1 MTASSSS
8 VRPVAACSDR
18 LVLDRTRPFVLLD
31 DARADDA
38 APARLY
44 RDPVGQIVA
53 QDRAALP
60 EAFAALRAGQ
70 ARGLHAAG
78 WIAYDAGAPG
88 EVSPAAPANGPLLW
102 FGLFERYDEIAS
114 ADVPALL
121 PDPAGAWAG
130 APVPTIGR
138 AAYDAAFDR
147 VKAYI
152 AAGDIYQANLTFPA
166 DVPIVGDPLAL
177 YARIRAR
184 AAAGWGGIVA
194 DGSRVLLSFSPE
206 MFFRLDGR
214 RIEARPMKGTATRG
228 ADPAADAAA
237 AQELATD
244 PKQRAENL
252 MIVDLI
258 RNDLSR
264 IAVPGSVAVPALF
277 EVETYPTIH
286 QMTST
291 VTAEL
296 TPGSDAVS
304 VLEAAFPCGSITGA
318 PKLRAMEIAAEVEPG
333 PRGLYTGAIG
343 RIEADGNA
351 AFNVAIRTLVMEH
364 GQGTARLGLGS
375 GVVADSEVAAEWR
388 ECLAKG
394 GFVSAACRPFDLLQ
408 TMAFDP
414 FEGIVDLERHLARM
428 KRSAEVLGFAFDRH
442 DVRNDLQA
450 ATFRLRESA
459 RLRLRVARSGG
470 TAIEVR
476 PLPTVPAAPVVV
488 PVVPLPVDPA
498 DFRLAHKTSDR
509 AFYDAAR
516 CGHFE
521 VLFARPDGL
530 LTEGSFTN
538 LFVERDGRLL
548 TPPEARGLLP
558 GILRERLLQQGRA
571 VEADLREADLRDG
584 FLLGN
589 ALRGLIPARLP

>member
-1 MTASSSS
+1 MTVSSPSA
-8 VRPVAACSDR
+8 RHVAPSSDR
-18 LVLDRTRPFVLLD
+18 LVIDRACPFVLLD
-31 DARADDA
+31 DGRAEGA

-44 RDPVGQIVA
+44 RDPIDLIVA
-53 QDRAALP
+53 SDRAALP
-60 EAFAALRAGQ
+60 GAFAALRAAR

-88 EVSPAAPANGPLLW
+88 EASPEQQASGPLLW
-102 FGLFERYDEIAS
+102 FGLFERYDEVAP

-130 APVPTIGR
+130 TPVPTIGR

-166 DVPIVGDPLAL
+166 EVPIAGDPLAL

-184 AAAGWGGIVA
+184 AAAGWGGILS
-194 DGSRVLLSFSPE
+194 DGLRVLLSFSPE
-206 MFFRLDGR
+206 MFFRLDDR
-214 RIEARPMKGTATRG
+214 RIAARPMKGTATRG
-228 ADPAADAAA
+228 ADPAADAEAA
-237 AQELATD
+237 HELATD

-264 IAVPGSVAVPALF
+264 IAVPGSVSVPSLF

-291 VTAEL
+291 VTGEL
-296 TPGSDAVS
+296 TPDGDAVS

-343 RIEADGNA
+343 RIDADGDA
-351 AFNVAIRTLVMEH
+351 AFNVAIRTLVMEE
-364 GQGTARLGLGS
+364 GQGVARLGLGS
-375 GVVADSEVAAEWR
+375 GVVADSDAGGEWR

-394 GFVSAACRPFDLLQ
+394 GFVSAACPPFDLLE

-414 FEGIVDLERHLARM
+414 LDGIVDLERHLGRM
-428 KRSAEVLGFAFDRH
+428 KRSAAELGFAFDRH

-450 ATFRLRESA
+450 ATFRLREGA
-459 RLRLRVARSGG
+459 RLRLRLARSGS

-476 PLPTVPAAPVVV
+476 PMPAMPDLPVSV

-509 AFYDAAR
+509 AFYDGAR
-516 CGHFE
+516 GRHFE

-538 LFVERDGRLL
+538 IFVECEGRLL
-548 TPPEARGLLP
+548 TPPRARGLLP
-558 GILRERLLQQGRA
+558 GILRQRLIEEGRA
-571 VEADLREADLRDG
+571 VEADLRQADLRDG

-589 ALRGLIPARLP
+589 ALRGLIPARLL